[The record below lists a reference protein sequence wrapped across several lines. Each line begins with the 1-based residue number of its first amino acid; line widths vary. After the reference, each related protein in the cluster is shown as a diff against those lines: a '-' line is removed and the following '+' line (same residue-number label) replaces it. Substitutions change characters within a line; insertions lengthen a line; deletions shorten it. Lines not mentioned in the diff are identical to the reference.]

1 MADAR
6 KSETRKKAEGK
17 TTAAK
22 GRVKK
27 TVGKAA
33 GNPRLEAEGRG
44 DQAKGNL
51 KQAGQKVKD
60 AFKK

>member
-6 KSETRKKAEGK
+6 KSEARKKTEGK
-17 TTAAK
+17 ATAAK
-22 GRVKK
+22 GRIKK
-27 TVGKAA
+27 SVGKAA
-33 GNPRLEAEGRG
+33 GNPKVEAEGRG

-51 KQAGQKVKD
+51 KQATQKAKD

>member
-1 MADAR
+1 MSDAR
-6 KSETRKKAEGK
+6 KPEAQKKAEASG
-17 TTAAK
+17 TAAK

-27 TVGKAA
+27 TVGKAT
-33 GNPRLEAEGRG
+33 GNRSMEAEGRG

-51 KQAGQKVKD
+51 RRAGQKVKD

>member
-1 MADAR
+1 MAGAR
-6 KSETRKKAEGK
+6 KSEAQKKAEGK
-17 TTAAK
+17 ATAAK

-27 TVGKAA
+27 TAGKAV
-33 GNPRLEAEGRG
+33 GNTRLEAEGRG

-51 KQAGQKVKD
+51 KQAAQKAKD

>member
-6 KSETRKKAEGK
+6 KSEAAKKTGAK
-17 TTAAK
+17 ATAAK

-51 KQAGQKVKD
+51 KQAGQKAKD

>member
-1 MADAR
+1 MADA
-6 KSETRKKAEGK
+6 KKPAAAKKAGASAK
-17 TTAAK
+17 AAK

-27 TVGKAA
+27 SAGKTV

-51 KQAGQKVKD
+51 RRAGQKAKD